1 MHEEQIRND
10 VLQLAQPEGRMVG
23 TSGHDVAAEYL
34 IERLSQL
41 GIEPYFGGS
50 FALPYETEGQRFVN
64 LVGQIPGSDPSLPP
78 VLLGAH
84 YDTCG
89 PYPGADDNAA
99 AVAVVL
105 AVARTL
111 VQTQAER
118 TVIFALFD
126 AEEPPHFLESSMG
139 STRFY
144 DDQRTGQIHC
154 AIILDLVGHDIPV
167 TGLSDLLF
175 ITGMESD
182 PGLERVVQNCAPT
195 DVIRTV
201 PTLNRYVGDLSDHR
215 VFRVNERPYLF
226 LTCGRWEHYHAH
238 SDTPD
243 RLNYSKIAAIAEY
256 AQALIEQVSGSD
268 LNGPFETY
276 STVETELHFLRQ
288 SVEPV
293 VRDMGLPV
301 SLRSRQ
307 DIDELVDLL
316 IYQLGL

>member
-1 MHEEQIRND
+1 MHEEQIRAD
-10 VLQLAQPEGRMVG
+10 VIQLAQPEGRMVG

-34 IERLSQL
+34 IGRLGQL
-41 GIEPYFGGS
+41 GIESYVDGS
-50 FALPYETEGQRFVN
+50 FALPYEIEGQRFVN
-64 LVGQIPGSDPSLPP
+64 LVGQIPGSDPNLPP

-126 AEEPPHFLESSMG
+126 AEEPPHFLQSSMG

-144 DDQRTGQIHC
+144 NDQRTEQIHC

-167 TGLSDLLF
+167 PGLSDLLF

-182 PGLERVVQNCAPT
+182 PGFERVVQNCAPAE
-195 DVIRTV
+195 VIRTV
-201 PTLNRYVGDLSDHR
+201 PTLNRYVGDLSDHG
-215 VFRVNERPYLF
+215 VFRANERPYLF
-226 LTCGRWEHYHAH
+226 LTCGRWAHYHAH

-243 RLNYSKIAAIAEY
+243 RLNYSKIVAIAEY
-256 AQALIEQVSGSD
+256 VQALIAQVSSSD

-276 STVETELHFLRQ
+276 STLETELHFLRQ

-293 VRDMGLPV
+293 VRDMGLPI
-301 SLRSRQ
+301 SLQSRQ
-307 DIDELVDLL
+307 DINGL
-316 IYQLGL
+316 IHFLTDQVGL

>member
-10 VLQLAQPEGRMVG
+10 VIQLAQPDGRMVG

-34 IERLSQL
+34 IERLGQL
-41 GIEPYFGGS
+41 GVDPYVGGS
-50 FALPYETEGQRFVN
+50 FALPYETDGQRFIN
-64 LVGQIPGSDPSLPP
+64 LVGQIPGLNPDLPP

-105 AVARTL
+105 AVAGTL

-126 AEEPPHFLESSMG
+126 AEKPPHFQRSSMG

-144 DDQRTGQIHC
+144 EDQRTGQIHC

-167 TGLSDLLF
+167 TGMSDLLF

-201 PTLNRYVGDLSDHR
+201 PTLNRYVGDLSDHG

-226 LTCGRWEHYHAH
+226 LTCGLWEHYHAH

-243 RLNYSKIAAIAEY
+243 RLNYSKIAAVAEY

-276 STVETELHFLRQ
+276 STLETELHFLRQ
-288 SVEPV
+288 NVAPV
-293 VRDMGLPV
+293 VRGMGLPV

-307 DIDELVDLL
+307 DIDKLVDPL
-316 IYQLGL
+316 IYKLGL

>member
-1 MHEEQIRND
+1 MHEEQIRAD
-10 VLQLAQPEGRMVG
+10 VIQLAQPEGRMVG

-41 GIEPYFGGS
+41 GIEPYIDGS
-50 FALPYETEGQRFVN
+50 FALPYETNGQRFVN

-89 PYPGADDNAA
+89 TYPGADDNAA

-118 TVIFALFD
+118 TVLFALFD

-144 DDQRTGQIHC
+144 EDQRTGQIHC
-154 AIILDLVGHDIPV
+154 AIILDLVGHDVPV
-167 TGLSDLLF
+167 PGLSDLLF

-201 PTLNRYVGDLSDHR
+201 PTLNQYVGDLSDHGI
-215 VFRVNERPYLF
+215 FRVNERPYLF
-226 LTCGRWEHYHAH
+226 LTCGRWDHYHAH

-243 RLNYSKIAAIAEY
+243 RLNYTKIAAITKY
-256 AQALIEQVSGSD
+256 AQALIAQVSSSD

-276 STVETELHFLRQ
+276 STLETELRFLRQ

-293 VRDMGLPV
+293 VQRMGLPI
-301 SLRSRQ
+301 SLQSRQ
-307 DIDELVDLL
+307 DVNGL
-316 IYQLGL
+316 IHFLTDQVGL

>member
-1 MHEEQIRND
+1 MHEEQIRAD
-10 VLQLAQPEGRMVG
+10 VIQLAQPEGRMVG

-34 IERLSQL
+34 IERLGQL
-41 GIEPYFGGS
+41 GMEPYVDGS
-50 FALPYETEGQRFVN
+50 FALPYETDGQRFVN
-64 LVGQIPGSDPSLPP
+64 LVGQIAGSDPNLPP

-111 VQTQAER
+111 VQRQAER

-144 DDQRTGQIHC
+144 EDQRTGQIHC

-167 TGLSDLLF
+167 PGLSDLLF

-182 PGLERVVQNCAPT
+182 PGLQRVVQNCAPT

-201 PTLNRYVGDLSDHR
+201 PTLNRYVGDLSDHG

-243 RLNYSKIAAIAEY
+243 RLNYTKIAAITKY
-256 AQALIEQVSGSD
+256 AQALIAQVSSSD

-288 SVEPV
+288 TVEPV
-293 VRDMGLPV
+293 VRDMGLPIA
-301 SLRSRQ
+301 LRSRQ
-307 DIDELVDLL
+307 DIDGLIDLL
-316 IYQLGL
+316 IYQFNL

>member
-1 MHEEQIRND
+1 MHEERIRDD
-10 VLQLAQPEGRMVG
+10 VIQLAQPEGRMVG

-34 IERLSQL
+34 IERLGQL
-41 GIEPYFGGS
+41 GIDPYVDGS
-50 FALPYETEGQRFVN
+50 FALPYETDGQRFVN

-105 AVARTL
+105 AVAGTL

-126 AEEPPHFLESSMG
+126 AEEPPHFQRSSMG

-144 DDQRTGQIHC
+144 EDQRTGQIHC

-167 TGLSDLLF
+167 TGMSDLLF

-201 PTLNRYVGDLSDHR
+201 PTLNRYVGDLSDHG

-226 LTCGRWEHYHAH
+226 LTCGLWEHYHAH

-243 RLNYSKIAAIAEY
+243 RLNYSKIAAVAEY

-276 STVETELHFLRQ
+276 STLETELHFLRQ
-288 SVEPV
+288 NVAPV
-293 VRDMGLPV
+293 VRGMGLPV

-307 DIDELVDLL
+307 DIDKLVDPL

>member
-34 IERLSQL
+34 IERLGQL
-41 GIEPYFGGS
+41 GIDPYVGGS
-50 FALPYETEGQRFVN
+50 FALPYETDSQRFIN
-64 LVGQIPGSDPSLPP
+64 LVGQIPGSNPNLPP

-105 AVARTL
+105 AVAGTL

-144 DDQRTGQIHC
+144 EDQRTGQIHC
-154 AIILDLVGHDIPV
+154 AIILDLVGHDIPKGRSAILGSRRPIV
-167 TGLSDLLF
+167 QLTSSFLWAQTTGTRLLS
-175 ITGMESD
+175 
-182 PGLERVVQNCAPT
+182 
-195 DVIRTV
+195 
-201 PTLNRYVGDLSDHR
+201 
-215 VFRVNERPYLF
+215 
-226 LTCGRWEHYHAH
+226 
-238 SDTPD
+238 TPI
-243 RLNYSKIAAIAEY
+243 L
-256 AQALIEQVSGSD
+256 
-268 LNGPFETY
+268 
-276 STVETELHFLRQ
+276 
-288 SVEPV
+288 SVEAAV
-293 VRDMGLPV
+293 L
-301 SLRSRQ
+301 
-307 DIDELVDLL
+307 
-316 IYQLGL
+316 

>member
-34 IERLSQL
+34 IERLGQL
-41 GIEPYFGGS
+41 GIDPYVGGS
-50 FALPYETEGQRFVN
+50 FALPYETDSQRFIN
-64 LVGQIPGSDPSLPP
+64 LVGQIPGSNPNLPP

-105 AVARTL
+105 AVAGML

-144 DDQRTGQIHC
+144 EDQRTGQIHC
-154 AIILDLVGHDIPV
+154 AIILDLVGHDIPI

-238 SDTPD
+238 SDIPD

-256 AQALIEQVSGSD
+256 AQALIEQVSGSH